1 METYSKLTT
10 SVNPNAMYCEPRQ
23 GRIEFIVIH
32 HNATTNKD
40 VAMSTWYTT
49 SGNWTSAHY
58 EITDNEI
65 IGCVGENYTAYHAG
79 GTGGSDV
86 PTIPNVNHRSIGL
99 EHVNSSGAPS
109 WSVSDD
115 TLRNSAELI
124 ADICQRYG
132 LPINRNTIKAHNE
145 VTATACPGGIN
156 VDKLVRMAQ
165 DAANG
170 KQPEPPK
177 PPLPKPQKE
186 DDKMFIYMKKQK
198 NGNTEQWFVCGNKR
212 MYLPT
217 MTYVNEA
224 NALIKRY
231 GGSTNQTVYNHDNF
245 GLKMIEKAY
254 TEVKV

>member
-10 SVNPNAMYCEPRQ
+10 SVTPNAMYCEPRQ
-23 GRIEFIVIH
+23 GRIEYIILH
-32 HNATTNKD
+32 HNATTNKN

-99 EHVNSSGAPS
+99 EHVNSSGAPY
-109 WSVSDD
+109 WSVSDA
-115 TLRNSAELI
+115 TLRNSAKLI
-124 ADICQRYG
+124 VDICNRYG
-132 LPINRNTIKAHNE
+132 LPINRNIIKGHNE

-156 VDKLVRMAQ
+156 VNKVVKMAQ
-165 DAANG
+165 ELANG

-177 PPLPKPQKE
+177 PPLPTPKKE

-198 NGNTEQWFVCGNKR
+198 NGNTEQWFVCGDKR
-212 MYLPT
+212 MYLPN
-217 MTYVNEA
+217 MTYVKEA
-224 NALIKRY
+224 NDLIARY
-231 GGSTNQTVYNHDNF
+231 GGSKNQTVYNHDNF